1 MSFPPPISAMKLRVS
16 TGTSPNVDIFEQNIL
31 PSDISGTT
39 TNSVLIT
46 HSNLLDALSSLPLGT
61 TFTSSIVTTY
71 EGFPSNNSISSET
84 LSPFVLNQIIVVKKI
99 LTLSN
104 FTVPVKNFGDAPFT
118 LSAPA
123 SDSLGSFSY
132 TNSNPAVATISGN
145 VVTIV
150 GGGYSTITVTQ
161 AATNNYTSATTTA
174 SLVVSPIAPTF
185 GIGGF
190 TVPSKNFGDA
200 PFTLSAPASDSLGSF
215 FYNSSNPAVATIS
228 GNMVTIVGGGSSAIT
243 ATQYATNNYTSRT
256 ITASLVVSPIA
267 PTFGIGGFTVPTK
280 NFGDAP
286 FTLQAPTSNSDGA
299 FTYSVVSG
307 TGVVDISNN
316 VVTILSA
323 GITTIRATQSAT
335 NNYTSATTTASLVVK
350 GWTQRGLNIDGEAV
364 GDNSGYSVSLSSD
377 GNTVAIGALQNNG
390 SIGLGSAAGHVRVY
404 DWNTPNGWTQRGLDI
419 DGEAENDQS
428 GWSVS
433 LSSDGNTVAIGA
445 PYNNGSGGSF
455 SIFGHVRVYDWN
467 GSSWTKRGLD
477 IDGEAQYDY
486 SGWSVSLS
494 SNGNTVAIG
503 APYNNGTGS
512 DVGHVRVYDWNGTS
526 WTKRGLDINGE
537 AAGDYSGRSVSLSSD
552 GNTVAIGAPYN
563 NGNGSD
569 SGHVRVFYW
578 NTDITPN
585 EWTKRGLDIDGEA
598 QYDYIGSSV
607 SLDASGNTLA
617 IGAPQNNN
625 TGSDAGHVRVYKWD
639 GSSWTKRGLDID
651 GEAANDNSGHSVSLS
666 SDGNTVAIGA
676 VGNDGSGSN
685 AGHVRVYDWDESSWT
700 KRGLDIDGEA
710 ANDFSGW
717 SVSLSSDGNM
727 VAIGAIGNDGTG
739 SSAGHVSVFRYVQ

>member
-1 MSFPPPISAMKLRVS
+1 MKLNVS
-16 TGTSPNVDIFEQNIL
+16 TGTSPNAQTFEQDIL
-31 PSDISGTT
+31 PSELSGTT

-46 HSNLLDALSSLPLGT
+46 NSDLLNAFSSLPLGT

-132 TNSNPAVATISGN
+132 NSSNPAVATISGN
-145 VVTIV
+145 MVNIV
-150 GGGYSTITVTQ
+150 GAGSSTITVTQ

-190 TVPSKNFGDA
+190 TVP
-200 PFTLSAPASDSLGSF
+200 
-215 FYNSSNPAVATIS
+215 
-228 GNMVTIVGGGSSAIT
+228 
-243 ATQYATNNYTSRT
+243 
-256 ITASLVVSPIA
+256 
-267 PTFGIGGFTVPTK
+267 TK

-286 FTLQAPTSNSDGA
+286 FTLQAPTSNSNGA
-299 FTYSVVSG
+299 FTYSVVG
-307 TGVVDISNN
+307 TTGVVDISNN

-323 GITTIRATQSAT
+323 GTTTIRATQSAT
-335 NNYTSATTTASLVVK
+335 NNYTSRTITASLVVK
-350 GWTQRGLNIDGEAV
+350 GWAQRGLDIDGEAV

-390 SIGLGSAAGHVRVY
+390 SSGLGSAAGHVRVY
-404 DWNTPNGWTQRGLDI
+404 DWNTDITPNGWTQRGLDI

-503 APYNNGTGS
+503 APYNNGTDS
-512 DVGHVRVYDWNGTS
+512 DAGHVRVYDWNTS
-526 WTKRGLDINGE
+526 NGWTKRGLDINGE

-563 NGNGSD
+563 NGIGSD
-569 SGHVRVFYW
+569 AGHVRVFYW

-625 TGSDAGHVRVYKWD
+625 TGSDAGHVRVYKWN

-727 VAIGAIGNDGTG
+727 VAIGAIGNDGAG
-739 SSAGHVSVFRYVQ
+739 SSAGHVRVFRYVQ